1 MHNNIKNIQ
10 YIFILLGFTIIFL
23 YEKNLFVTLSNIN
36 FNDTSFIKFKDKIE
50 YKVKKID
57 FENLF
62 IKTNDELQN
71 IKDNN
76 FKNFEKYSKEQYKK
90 YLLNNLDEETKKEID
105 YYLNIEIENKDY
117 NIENIPDNIL
127 KDVIKST
134 ILYQMAFPENNNLFD
149 FVEDKKERILNIVS
163 LLKSVAKL
171 ETGSLDYNHQIF
183 SPTGAYG
190 RYQIVAS
197 TLSPTLFK
205 LKLEQDFNIDETLIE
220 YELENQLLLDSLKE
234 FTSSI
239 NINNKWTQKKEK
251 EMFNK
256 YLKYTKIFNSTSLK
270 YLDNISYKYKNEDT
284 NINLAIETKKE
295 LFLNDNQKI
304 DIKKQQEI
312 SLKILEL
319 MKDSIFQGI
328 ASLAVLND
336 IMKVTSEKY
345 KEKDKVKYKD
355 KIIFNTLSMYNGD
368 SKVVFDKNKNE
379 YIETK
384 NIFGIKGL
392 KYYKNVYEKIYL
404 SFNNISN

>member
-134 ILYQMAFPENNNLFD
+134 ILYQMAFQKNNNLFD

-239 NINNKWTQKKEK
+239 NINNEWTQKKEK

-256 YLKYTKIFNSTSLK
+256 YLKYTKIFNYTSLK

-295 LFLNDNQKI
+295 LFLNNHQKI

-319 MKDSIFQGI
+319 MKDPIFQGI

-345 KEKDKVKYKD
+345 KDKDKVKYKD